1 MKIALLGT
9 GFGQAHAA
17 IFAKR
22 EVEVVVFGR
31 TPAKL
36 EEIRQRY
43 GFATTADLDGL
54 YHDPSIDLIDICLPT
69 SLHAE
74 HVLRGLAAG
83 KHVLCEQPLVLT
95 MADAQR
101 VADAAAASDRQVFV
115 DMFGR
120 FSPAYRPLREAV
132 ADRTYG
138 RLQALELEVRSALL
152 WPGYD
157 LRLDTI
163 VLYTLHGDLD
173 TLVQVLGMPESYAT
187 TAVTGAEGGSAVQAA
202 FAYPDAI
209 ARVSGSSLMPE
220 PYGSR
225 GGYRATFTGGV
236 LEHGFVADFTG
247 QAPQPVVQE
256 YTDKGHREL
265 PADGPDAYTAM
276 IDHVLACLRGQAVNQ
291 LAPASVLDSL
301 RLTLEVHQ
309 AVNR

>member
-17 IFAKR
+17 IYAKR
-22 EVEVVVFGR
+22 EVEVLVLGR

-43 GFATTADLDGL
+43 GFATTTDLDSL

-83 KHVLCEQPLVLT
+83 KHVLCEQPLALT

-101 VADAAAASDRQVFV
+101 VADAAAASDQQVFV

-138 RLQALELEVRSALL
+138 RLQALELELRTALL

-157 LRLDTI
+157 LRLNTI

-173 TLVQVLGMPESYAT
+173 TLVQVLGMPESFTT

-202 FAYPDAI
+202 FTYPDAI

-247 QAPQPVVQE
+247 QAPQPVVHE
-256 YTDKGHREL
+256 YTDEGHREL

-276 IDHVLACLRGQAVNQ
+276 IDHVLACLQGQAVNQ

-301 RLTLEVHQ
+301 RLTLDVHQ
-309 AVNR
+309 AVNQ

>member
-1 MKIALLGT
+1 MKIAVLGT

-17 IFAKR
+17 IYAER

-74 HVLRGLAAG
+74 HVLRALAAG
-83 KHVLCEQPLVLT
+83 KHVLCEQPLALT

-101 VADAAAASDRQVFV
+101 VADVAAASDRQVFV

-132 ADRTYG
+132 ADQTYG

-173 TLVQVLGMPESYAT
+173 TLVQVLGMPESFTT
-187 TAVTGAEGGSAVQAA
+187 TAVMGAERGSAVQAA

-209 ARVSGSSLMPE
+209 ARVSGSSLMPG
-220 PYGSR
+220 PYSVR
-225 GGYRATFTGGV
+225 GGYRATFIGGV
-236 LEHGFVADFTG
+236 LEHRFVADFTG

-301 RLTLEVHQ
+301 RLTLDVHQ

>member
-17 IFAKR
+17 IYAKR

-36 EEIRQRY
+36 EEVQQRY
-43 GFATTADLDGL
+43 GFPTTTDLDGL
-54 YHDPSIDLIDICLPT
+54 YGDPSIDLIDVCLPT
-69 SLHAE
+69 ALHAE

-83 KHVLCEQPLVLT
+83 KHVLCELPLALT

-101 VADAAAASDRQVFV
+101 VAAAAAASDRQVFV

-120 FSPAYRPLREAV
+120 FSPAYRLLRDAA
-132 ADRTYG
+132 ADLTYG
-138 RLQALELEVRSALL
+138 QFQALEIEVRTALL

-163 VLYTLHGDLD
+163 VLDMLHGDLD
-173 TLVQVLGMPESYAT
+173 TLVQVLGVPNSFT
-187 TAVTGAEGGSAVQAA
+187 TSAVTGAERGSTVQAV

-209 ARVSGSSLMPE
+209 ARVSGSSLMPQ
-220 PYGSR
+220 PYGAR

-236 LEHGFVADFTG
+236 LEHNFAAGFTG
-247 QAPQPVVQE
+247 QVPSPVVHE
-256 YTDKGHREL
+256 YTDNGHREL
-265 PADGPDAYTAM
+265 PAEG
-276 IDHVLACLRGQAVNQ
+276 LSRCW
-291 LAPASVLDSL
+291 
-301 RLTLEVHQ
+301 
-309 AVNR
+309 

>member
-1 MKIALLGT
+1 MRIALLGT
-9 GFGQAHAA
+9 AFGQAHAA
-17 IFAKR
+17 IYAKR

-43 GFATTADLDGL
+43 GFATTTDLDGL

-83 KHVLCEQPLVLT
+83 KHVLCEQPLALT

-120 FSPAYRPLREAV
+120 FSPAYRLLREAV

-173 TLVQVLGMPESYAT
+173 TLVQVLGMPESFTT
-187 TAVTGAEGGSAVQAA
+187 TAVTGAERGSAVQAA
-202 FAYPDAI
+202 LAYPDAI
-209 ARVSGSSLMPE
+209 ARVSGSSLMPG

-247 QAPQPVVQE
+247 QAPRPVVHE

-265 PADGPDAYTAM
+265 PPDGPDAYTAM

-301 RLTLEVHQ
+301 RLTLDVHQ

>member
-17 IFAKR
+17 VYAKG

-43 GFATTADLDGL
+43 GFATTTDLDGL

-74 HVLRGLAAG
+74 HVLCELPLA
-83 KHVLCEQPLVLT
+83 LT

-101 VADAAAASDRQVFV
+101 VADAAAASDRQGFV

-138 RLQALELEVRSALL
+138 RLQALELELRSALL

-163 VLYTLHGDLD
+163 VLDMLHGDLD
-173 TLVQVLGMPESYAT
+173 TLVQVLGMPESFT
-187 TAVTGAEGGSAVQAA
+187 STAVTGAERGSAVQAA

-209 ARVSGSSLMPE
+209 ARVSGSSLMPG
-220 PYGSR
+220 PYGVR

-236 LEHGFVADFTG
+236 LEHGFVAGFTG
-247 QAPQPVVQE
+247 QVPQPVVHE
-256 YTDKGHREL
+256 YTDKGHREF

-276 IDHVLACLRGQAVNQ
+276 IDHVLACLHGQAVNQ

-301 RLTLEVHQ
+301 RLTLDVHQ

>member
-17 IFAKR
+17 IYAKR

-43 GFATTADLDGL
+43 GFATTTDLDGL

-83 KHVLCEQPLVLT
+83 KHVLCEQPLALT

-173 TLVQVLGMPESYAT
+173 TLVQVLGMPESFTT
-187 TAVTGAEGGSAVQAA
+187 TAVTGAERGSAVQAA

-209 ARVSGSSLMPE
+209 ARVSGSSLMPG
-220 PYGSR
+220 PYSVR

-256 YTDKGHREL
+256 YTDKGHREF

-276 IDHVLACLRGQAVNQ
+276 IDHVLACLHGQAVNQ

-301 RLTLEVHQ
+301 RLTLDVHQ
-309 AVNR
+309 ALNR